1 MKNYI
6 VILLLLSFATLFYLK
21 ANDFITIGSDDANIY
36 FTYAKN
42 IVETG
47 EITYNIGGER
57 VEGYTSTLW
66 LFIITILYLLTS
78 DFEILLIII
87 NLLIVSFAVYY
98 SIGAIN
104 KLLHQKL
111 FFNYSS
117 IFLLLFLI
125 FYPGFIEW
133 NIISLLE
140 TGLWTTIFTI
150 TFINIIINKSEKLNF
165 LLIPLLVITRPES
178 TLWIL
183 ILISL
188 IFITSYQ
195 QNRSIP
201 KAIKKSI
208 PFLLIF
214 ISTYILLSFFRYE
227 YFGYLQANTYYA
239 KVSTDKIH
247 NFLQGIKYDVRFL
260 ISNIFQILIIGLV
273 LKNLPK
279 IIDYKNLNLSF
290 LIPLIIIFTAY
301 FIPLVTSGDHFNLFR
316 FFQPYLIFFFLFFI
330 KTEEVQNFL
339 SKFQSYVSNK
349 KVLVISVIPI
359 VYSLLNIGNFYQLN
373 ALYQNGTSPIF
384 QEMNIARDERI
395 SGNKL
400 NLMFDINK
408 PSIGVLTA
416 GGIAYE
422 YEGKIID
429 LLGLNNTEMAHANK
443 LKYGVRGHASF
454 DKNTFFALSP
464 DIFFGWFVQDTIN
477 VKAIHE
483 IDNFKEH
490 FFNKVFKN
498 LYFDEVFKSKYL
510 PILIIDKKNKLYYN
524 AYINKNS
531 IEILKNNNLTY
542 VLL

>member
-6 VILLLLSFATLFYLK
+6 VILLLLSIATLFYLK

-42 IVETG
+42 ITETSD
-47 EITYNIGGER
+47 ITYNQGGER

-66 LFIITILYLLTS
+66 LFIITILYNLTT
-78 DFEILLIII
+78 DFEILLIIL
-87 NLLIVSFAVYY
+87 NLLIVSLAVFY

-104 KLLHQKL
+104 KLLHQNN
-111 FFNYSS
+111 FFNHSS

-140 TGLWTTIFTI
+140 TGLWTTLFTI

-188 IFITSYQ
+188 IFIRTFY
-195 QNRSIP
+195 QNRNITL
-201 KAIKKSI
+201 AFKKST
-208 PFLLIF
+208 PYLLIF
-214 ISTYILLSFFRYE
+214 IISYALLTYFRYE
-227 YFGYLQANTYYA
+227 YFGYFQANTYYA

-247 NFLQGIKYDVRFL
+247 NLMQGIKYDIRFL
-260 ISNIFQILIIGLV
+260 ISNLFQILIIGLII
-273 LKNLPK
+273 KNIPK
-279 IIDYKNLNLSF
+279 IIDYKNLNLSY
-290 LIPLIIIFTAY
+290 LIPVIIIFTAY

-316 FFQPYLIFFFLFFI
+316 FFQPYLIFFFIFFI
-330 KTEEVQNFL
+330 KSTEVQNFL
-339 SKFQSYVSNK
+339 SKFQSYISNK
-349 KVLVISVIPI
+349 KILIISIVPI

-373 ALYQNGTSPIF
+373 ALFQNSTSPIF
-384 QEMNIARDERI
+384 QEMNIAKDERN
-395 SGNKL
+395 SGEKL
-400 NLMFDINK
+400 NLMFNKSK

-416 GGIAYE
+416 GGIAYK
-422 YEGKIID
+422 YEGDIID
-429 LLGLNNTEMAHANK
+429 LLGLNNAQMAHANK

-454 DKNTFFALSP
+454 DKNTFFELKP
-464 DIFFGWFVQDTIN
+464 DIFFGWFVQDTSN
-477 VKAIHE
+477 VKAIHKT
-483 IDNFKEH
+483 DNFKEH

-498 LYFDEVFKSKYL
+498 LYFDEQFKNDYL
-510 PILIIDKKNKLYYN
+510 PILIIDKKNNLNYN
-524 AYINKNS
+524 AYIYKNS
-531 IEILKNNNLTY
+531 IQILKNNNLTY